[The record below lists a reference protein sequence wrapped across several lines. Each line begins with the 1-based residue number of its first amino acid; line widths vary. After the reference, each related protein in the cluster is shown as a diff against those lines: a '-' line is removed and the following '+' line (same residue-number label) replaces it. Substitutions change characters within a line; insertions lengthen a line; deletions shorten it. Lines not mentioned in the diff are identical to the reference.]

1 MRQLSSCEIC
11 HTPTKIPPQ
20 KCDERRT
27 PHATCLA
34 KRSTEMSFGIA
45 DSPQTT
51 HRVENVTCD
60 KKPDKVE
67 NFAEKSPKSHETLS
81 SYLAARTVVSIA
93 AISAKT
99 DRKINVVKVLPERSK
114 MSLVPVS
121 EAAVDHERVGVREGG
136 RSGVTTLQISKPISQ
151 WTTRNCQGT

>member
-1 MRQLSSCEIC
+1 
-11 HTPTKIPPQ
+11 
-20 KCDERRT
+20 
-27 PHATCLA
+27 
-34 KRSTEMSFGIA
+34 MSFGIA

-151 WTTRNCQGT
+151 